1 MFWIWKL
8 LTGINLGAAIEL
20 NGSRFSGARSA
31 VRPSNNHFPLNHMKL
46 VVGWFLMARF
56 QPIWKV
62 RRTALLHGWSS
73 NSKTKIFEWIYL
85 KFFAYLL
92 ELTNRF
98 MEEKS
103 INNACMW
110 SKKKDGIVS
119 YICLEVKKC
128 ASLWLYWC
136 IWFHLFLV
144 PIGFGPPT
152 VYPGWVTWL
161 GWLSRWVLASLA

>member
-8 LTGINLGAAIEL
+8 LTGINLGATIEL
-20 NGSRFSGARSA
+20 NGSRFSGARTA
-31 VRPSNNHFPLNHMKL
+31 VSPSNNHFPLNHMKL

-62 RRTALLHGWSS
+62 RTPALLHGWSS